1 MYAHYDL
8 QIMSDEQANS
18 FSWDPLGE
26 QWWRAAAQS
35 CTHKPSETQLRFAVG
50 RHDGLTAVDAARRA
64 GYSGGGE
71 QIRGAGSRALKSTSV
86 QELLAYAFAE
96 TGTGDDGV
104 IKGPEAR
111 RILSRI
117 GRTGDNSA
125 RIKALELLSKLDRE
139 EQANR
144 SEERPDYD
152 AAIRWWKAFLKFAFD
167 EVRAGIG
174 FEDFCRRA
182 SAHAIEQTKTVPS
195 SRGNG
200 ARAPETAEEGS
211 DAAAA

>member
-1 MYAHYDL
+1 M
-8 QIMSDEQANS
+8 EGCG
-18 FSWDPLGE
+18 P
-26 QWWRAAAQS
+26 S
-35 CTHKPSETQLRFAVG
+35 CTHKPSEMQLRFAVG

-64 GYSGGGE
+64 GYSGDGE

-125 RIKALELLSKLDRE
+125 RIKALNHFPNSTATNGPIVHRILPRSFR
-139 EQANR
+139 NR
-144 SEERPDYD
+144 PTR
-152 AAIRWWKAFLKFAFD
+152 LT
-167 EVRAGIG
+167 G
-174 FEDFCRRA
+174 FTPGHQI
-182 SAHAIEQTKTVPS
+182 SPS
-195 SRGNG
+195 TR
-200 ARAPETAEEGS
+200 
-211 DAAAA
+211 